1 MEDNF
6 LLKDN
11 VDQSRDSFEDER
23 YTQVVEEKQPELLEQ
38 EPQGSTL
45 IALDPSV
52 PSDISGIKEDS
63 EITREQLSLRK
74 RILNWR
80 TIVPLVIVVV
90 FLVFFIQKANIDP
103 QETWQTIRSANVL
116 FLLAGFVVYYLSFP
130 LRALRW
136 RILLQNVGF
145 TKANGV
151 NLPKFW
157 KLVEIIYIS
166 FFANVIVPAK
176 LGDLYRAYLL
186 RQNTGVS
193 ATRSFGTVLAERLLD
208 LIVLLLLCIPAII
221 ISLHGT
227 IPWEV
232 ELSLEVTLAAVVVG
246 IAGLFMLR
254 LFREKIEKIVP
265 RRFRVYYNHLQ
276 EGMLGSFQRLPSLT
290 VLSIGVWMCEA
301 LRFFF
306 VAFALNL
313 FTGDLLHVVAAAF
326 FIGLV
331 EALLTVIPFTGGGV
345 GLVETG
351 MAAMIVL
358 LNPGTLTTG
367 KSLAAAAILLDR
379 TISLFSIIIIG
390 FVVFMIAFG
399 RQARQAT
406 RQPEPTKSLTQK

>member
-1 MEDNF
+1 MQTTMEDSF
-6 LLKDN
+6 LIKDN
-11 VDQSRDSFEDER
+11 VDQPRDSFEDER
-23 YTQVVEEKQPELLEQ
+23 YAQIIEQKQAELLF
-38 EPQGSTL
+38 QGSQTTTPRV
-45 IALDPSV
+45 LDS
-52 PSDISGIKEDS
+52 SDTAEDG

-90 FLVFFIQKANIDP
+90 FLVFFIQKANINP
-103 QETWQTIRSANVL
+103 QQTWQTIRSANVL

-145 TKANGV
+145 TKTNGV
-151 NLPKFW
+151 HLPKFW

-193 ATRSFGTVLAERLLD
+193 AARSFGTVLAERLLD

-221 ISLHGT
+221 ISLHGKL
-227 IPWEV
+227 PWEV

-254 LFREKIEKIVP
+254 LLRKKIEKIVP
-265 RRFRVYYNHLQ
+265 MRFREHYNHLQ

-290 VLSIGVWMCEA
+290 ILSVGVWMCEA

-351 MAAMIVL
+351 MAAMIIL
-358 LNPGTLTTG
+358 LNPSTLTTG
-367 KSLAAAAILLDR
+367 KSLATAAILLDR

-390 FVVFMIAFG
+390 FVVFMIAFS
-399 RQARQAT
+399 RQTGQAT
-406 RQPEPTKSLTQK
+406 RQPKPTTNLTQK

>member
-1 MEDNF
+1 MRVSMEDNF
-6 LLKDN
+6 LIKDN
-11 VDQSRDSFEDER
+11 VDQSRESFEDER
-23 YTQVVEEKQPELLEQ
+23 YTQTVEQKQAELLEH
-38 EPQGSTL
+38 EPQANTL
-45 IALDPSV
+45 SVLDSPA
-52 PSDISGIKEDS
+52 IQEDS

-80 TIVPLVIVVV
+80 TIVPLVIVVI

-151 NLPKFW
+151 YLPKFW

-208 LIVLLLLCIPAII
+208 LIVLLMLCIPAII
-221 ISLHGT
+221 ISLHGKL
-227 IPWEV
+227 PWEV
-232 ELSLEVTLAAVVVG
+232 ELSLEVTLAAVFVG
-246 IAGLFMLR
+246 VAGLFVLR
-254 LFREKIEKIVP
+254 LLRKKIEKLVP
-265 RRFRVYYNHLQ
+265 LRFRGYYNHLQ

-313 FTGDLLHVVAAAF
+313 FTGDLLHVIAAAF

-358 LNPGTLTTG
+358 LNPSTLTTG

-399 RQARQAT
+399 RQTRQAT
-406 RQPEPTKSLTQK
+406 RQPEPSKSLTQK

>member
-1 MEDNF
+1 MQAIMEDNF
-6 LLKDN
+6 LIKDN

-23 YTQVVEEKQPELLEQ
+23 YTQIVEQKQAEILEQ
-38 EPQGSTL
+38 ESQASTL
-45 IALDPSV
+45 SVLDS
-52 PSDISGIKEDS
+52 SDTQEDG

-90 FLVFFIQKANIDP
+90 FLVFFIQKANINP
-103 QETWQTIRSANVL
+103 QQTWQTIRTANML

-151 NLPKFW
+151 HLPKFW

-186 RQNTGVS
+186 RQNSGVS

-221 ISLHGT
+221 ISLHGKL
-227 IPWEV
+227 PWEV

-246 IAGLFMLR
+246 VAGLFMLR
-254 LFREKIEKIVP
+254 LLRKKIEKIVP
-265 RRFRVYYNHLQ
+265 LRFREYYNHLQ

-306 VAFALNL
+306 VAFALGL

-326 FIGLV
+326 FVGLV

-351 MAAMIVL
+351 MAAMIIL
-358 LNPGTLTTG
+358 LNPSTLTTG

-399 RQARQAT
+399 RQAGQTT
-406 RQPEPTKSLTQK
+406 RQPKPTKSSTQK

>member
-11 VDQSRDSFEDER
+11 VDQSRESFEDER
-23 YTQVVEEKQPELLEQ
+23 YTQVVEEKQPELLKQ
-38 EPQGSTL
+38 EPQACTL
-45 IALDPSV
+45 IALDPLV
-52 PSDISGIKEDS
+52 PSDISDIKEDS

-103 QETWQTIRSANVL
+103 QQTWQTIRSANVL

-221 ISLHGT
+221 ISLHGKL
-227 IPWEV
+227 PWEV

-265 RRFRVYYNHLQ
+265 LRFRVYYNHLQ

-358 LNPGTLTTG
+358 LNPSTLTTG

>member
-1 MEDNF
+1 MQAIMEDNF
-6 LLKDN
+6 LIKDN

-23 YTQVVEEKQPELLEQ
+23 YTQIVEQKQAEILEQ
-38 EPQGSTL
+38 ESQASTL
-45 IALDPSV
+45 SVLDS
-52 PSDISGIKEDS
+52 SDTQEDG

-90 FLVFFIQKANIDP
+90 FLVFFIQKANINP
-103 QETWQTIRSANVL
+103 QQTWQTIRTANML

-151 NLPKFW
+151 HLPKFW

-186 RQNTGVS
+186 RQNSGVS

-221 ISLHGT
+221 ISLHGKL
-227 IPWEV
+227 PWEV

-246 IAGLFMLR
+246 VAGLFMLR
-254 LFREKIEKIVP
+254 LLRKKIEKIVP
-265 RRFRVYYNHLQ
+265 LRFREYYNHLQ

-306 VAFALNL
+306 VAFALGL

-326 FIGLV
+326 FVGLV

-351 MAAMIVL
+351 MAAMIIL
-358 LNPGTLTTG
+358 LNPSTLTTG

-399 RQARQAT
+399 RQAGQTT
-406 RQPEPTKSLTQK
+406 RQPKLTKSSTQK